1 MNSCSILDPHSS
13 IRFNGVCDRVA
24 ASIVRHWAPLVLTM
38 FLPFLQA
45 KKAEELAKKKVE
57 ESDSSSSDSSSE
69 SSEDEAPAK
78 VKKTS
83 SKVPNMKDP
92 Y

>member
-1 MNSCSILDPHSS
+1 MTSIHKEKCRTMNSCSILDPHSS

-45 KKAEELAKKKVE
+45 KKAEELAIDSIDVDKVE
-57 ESDSSSSDSSSE
+57 CQ
-69 SSEDEAPAK
+69 A
-78 VKKTS
+78 
-83 SKVPNMKDP
+83 MIH
-92 Y
+92 